1 LSYIQR
7 GVMLDD
13 MELNPYAKFLDGR
26 DPVDVISDT
35 SLRLKDLAA
44 RLPQEQLAMRPPQGK
59 WNSREIVAH
68 LADCDLVFGFRLR
81 QILAEDHP
89 TLQPFDQDRWAERYA
104 SFDFKSAL
112 ALFLAV
118 RHANLLLIES
128 ATEEDRKR
136 PATHPE
142 RGGMTFWTVVETIA
156 GHDVNHLQQLE
167 KLAL

>member
-1 LSYIQR
+1 
-7 GVMLDD
+7 MLDA

-26 DPVDVISDT
+26 DPDEVISNT
-35 SLRLKDLAA
+35 SVRLKELAG
-44 RLPQEQLAMRPPQGK
+44 RLPQEQLAMRAPQGK
-59 WNSREIVAH
+59 WNAREIVAH

-81 QILAEDHP
+81 QTLAEDNP

-104 SFDFKSAL
+104 NVDFKSAL

-128 ATEEDRKR
+128 ATEADRKR
-136 PATHPE
+136 QATHPE
-142 RGGMTFWTVVETIA
+142 RGAMTFWTVVETMA

-167 KLAL
+167 KVAG